1 LIDALCYSQA
11 MIRRFAIAWLWVVL
25 CSGTLWAQGSYPL
38 LSGEVVTGDPIHFN
52 AQGAVF
58 KRPDGSFTSRAAWT
72 NFTEA
77 ALKELGKDP
86 KAKPFVD
93 QYLETIEEEEAETK
107 AAEITVKPVP
117 RLQRP
122 NLKAGFGA
130 IFTSPLSLTLILL
143 VWAANIY
150 AGYEIALFRNYPWM
164 LVCGIAAVV
173 PVIGP
178 ALFLC
183 LPTYIK
189 PEEVVEEVEAQ
200 HNEVPIA
207 LPGAEAAATAAAAA
221 PAAAAAT
228 HAAPQHPVYKRGQTT
243 FNRRFFETKFAN
255 FLRVTPTEAEKDLV
269 LVIKSARGE
278 HAGSRIA
285 RINPNDLHLL
295 VTKGDASHEVMIPF
309 TEIQEVQLKHKNT

>member
-1 LIDALCYSQA
+1 
-11 MIRRFAIAWLWVVL
+11 MIRGFVIVGLLILL
-25 CSGTLWAQGSYPL
+25 CGGTLWAQGSYPL
-38 LSGEVVTGDPIHFN
+38 LSGEVLTGDPVHFN

-58 KRPDGSFTSRAAWT
+58 KRADGSFTSRAAWT

-93 QYLETIEEEEAETK
+93 QYLETVEEEEADTK
-107 AAEITVKPVP
+107 AAEITVKPVE
-117 RLQRP
+117 RLERP

-130 IFTSPLSLTLILL
+130 IFTSPLSLMLVLL
-143 VWAANIY
+143 VWAASIY

-173 PVIGP
+173 PIIGP
-178 ALFLC
+178 VRFLC

-189 PEEVVEEVEAQ
+189 AEEVVEEVEAQ
-200 HNEVPIA
+200 HSEVPIA
-207 LPGAEAAATAAAAA
+207 MPGAEPAAEAAAQAAAAA
-221 PAAAAAT
+221 PT
-228 HAAPQHPVYKRGQTT
+228 GPQQTVYKRGQTT

-269 LVIKSARGE
+269 LLIKSARGD
-278 HAGSRIA
+278 HTGSRIA

-309 TEIQEVQLKHKNT
+309 TEISEVHVKHKNA